1 MFRVC
6 GKQIFNISY
15 FLKFKSQTW
24 GEPHICVGT
33 NLLVTQ
39 NILCYANLWYILIWC
54 IILLYMLHNF
64 LFINVFVFIGILFFI
79 SMRDHLQN
87 MKLPQHNEIILILN
101 DSAWKW
107 VWSLQFPSPQK
118 DKDRMKR
125 YNLIIVSS
133 WYRCIMT
140 KKFVCLEFSDGLER
154 FKCSN
159 QVFLV
164 ALYRNQTLIYAAL
177 STVHILHF

>member
-1 MFRVC
+1 MESKF
-6 GKQIFNISY
+6 FNISY
-15 FLKFKSQTW
+15 FLKFKSPTW

-39 NILCYANLWYILIWC
+39 NILCYANLWYILILC

-64 LFINVFVFIGILFFI
+64 LFINVFVFDWYTFFI
-79 SMRDHLQN
+79 SMGDHLQN
-87 MKLPQHNEIILILN
+87 MKLPQHNENKDNSDSKRQRLETSLIT
-101 DSAWKW
+101 S
-107 VWSLQFPSPQK
+107 VPFPTERQRSPV
-118 DKDRMKR
+118 KR

-140 KKFVCLEFSDGLER
+140 KKLVCLEFSDGLER

-164 ALYRNQTLIYAAL
+164 ALYRNQTLMYAAF